1 MAASKL
7 VITVAAATATVGLLA
22 SGLASAQTAAQSEP
36 VLKPAKERF
45 AKAPEAAPVAS
56 AGMTSQQRLSLCLGS
71 WDAQTHMSRREW
83 RTACQRSVKDY
94 PDAFAR

>member
-1 MAASKL
+1 MPLLKL
-7 VITVAAATATVGLLA
+7 VIAVATATGLIA
-22 SGLASAQTAAQSEP
+22 SGIASAQPAAQSEP

-45 AKAPEAAPVAS
+45 ARSPEDTPVAS
-56 AGMTSQQRLSLCLGS
+56 AGMTNQRRLSLCLES

-83 RTACQRSVKDY
+83 RAACQRSIKDY